1 MNKELPK
8 VFTKQFVKKSLDE
21 ISKKFLENQGL
32 VLTTGTIV
40 CNTAALALTYKNAE
54 KIHKIISDTKKAL
67 IIAEEQNKDK
77 FDIYKQAFIELAK
90 AGGPVIIFELIS
102 IVCTIQLERKNMKN
116 EAKIAELTAMI
127 TLAQNTISEYSTFKD
142 ETKKEIGEEKYR
154 AIQEKVVDSKIQ
166 GEEYPSN
173 IHVNVGEH
181 LCYFHYLDKW
191 FSGTASDLKL
201 GMQEFNDVLER
212 NQDGYG
218 RESSRGNE
226 IILIEDICS
235 RFKIDD
241 RSQVSSMM
249 GYESQRTKQIEYWI
263 GTGHINDT
271 LYFTL
276 NIETEPYSV

>member
-8 VFTKQFVKKSLDE
+8 IFTKQFVKKSLDE

-54 KIHKIISDTKKAL
+54 KIHSIISDTKDA
-67 IIAEEQNKDK
+67 IAIANEQHKDT
-77 FDIYKQAFIELAK
+77 FDIYKQACIELAK

-102 IVCTIQLERKNMKN
+102 IICTIQLERKNMKN

-127 TLAQNTISEYSTFKD
+127 TLAQNTISEYSSFKE
-142 ETKKEIGEEKYR
+142 ETRKEVGEEKYR
-154 AIQEKVVDSKIQ
+154 QIQNEVVNQKIQ
-166 GEEYPSN
+166 GDATPSN
-173 IHVNVGEH
+173 IHVNVGEN
-181 LCYFHYLDKW
+181 LCYFPYLDKW
-191 FSGTASDLKL
+191 FSGTASDLEA
-201 GMQEFNDVLER
+201 GMTEINDVLER

-226 IILIEDICS
+226 IVLIEDICN

-241 RSQVSSMM
+241 RSQVSSLM
-249 GYESQRTKQIEYWI
+249 GFESQRTKYIEYWV